1 MIVIGNGTLVIPPI
15 SSKLLFINLFPM

>member
-15 SSKLLFINLFPM
+15 SSKLLFINLFPR